1 MKKFLVIA
9 ACAALLLSACK
20 SNNHGFLNGPITTGD
35 DCIVKV
41 TSGKIQGYNDAGIYT
56 FKGVPYAKAERF
68 MPPQDPDSWEG
79 VRKMQVYGPQA
90 MQSQDMMWGGQPSDY
105 DFGFQF
111 KKELNSE
118 DCQRLN
124 IWTPALDGK
133 KRPVFVWIHGGGYAN
148 GSAIFLPAQEGR
160 ALAEKGDIVVVT
172 VNHRL
177 NILGYIDLTALG
189 GKYAESV
196 NLGQQ
201 DLVKALQWI
210 HNNIELF
217 GGDPGCVT
225 IGGQSGGGGKTS
237 TLMAMPS
244 AKGLFHRAI
253 VQSGSTLRQQEP
265 AQSQALGL
273 AVVEELGLKPG
284 PDVDLSKFSYAEL
297 VAAGNR
303 ASRKVGRGGFSP
315 VVDGKYLIQHP
326 FDPIAAE
333 CSIDVPML
341 IGSNLNEFCYTN
353 NIPLT
358 MDEVK
363 ARLLPRLGEEK
374 FEQYVKDFESVYPG
388 QQPKELVNTDFR
400 TRGNVIRQAT
410 AKQALGGANAYVYLF
425 AWKSQVNDEALAAC
439 HGMELPFMFNNVYNQ
454 REMTGGTPEA
464 YKVEKV
470 VSNAWIAFIRNGDP
484 NCKGMPQWEPF
495 NPDENPTM
503 VFDNVTTLKKNHD
516 AVMLKY

>member
-1 MKKFLVIA
+1 MKKLWIIA
-9 ACAALLLSACK
+9 AGAALLCCACC
-20 SNNHGFLNGPITTGD
+20 NDRQGGVPGPITTGE
-35 DCIVKV
+35 DCIVS
-41 TSGKIQGYNDAGIYT
+41 TASGKILGYNDAGIYT

-68 MPPQDPDSWEG
+68 MPPQDPDKWEG
-79 VRKMQVYGPQA
+79 VLKTQVYGPQA
-90 MQSQDMMWGGQPSDY
+90 MQGQNMNWGGTPSDY

-118 DCQRLN
+118 DCQMLN
-124 IWTPALDGK
+124 VWTPALDGK
-133 KRPVFVWIHGGGYAN
+133 KRPVFVWFHGGGYAN
-148 GSAIFLPAQEGR
+148 GSAIFLPAQEGK

-189 GKYAESV
+189 GKYSESV

-201 DLVKALQWI
+201 DLVKALEWV
-210 HNNIELF
+210 HNNIAAF
-217 GGDPGCVT
+217 GGNPGCVT

-265 AQSQALGL
+265 EQSRALGL

-284 PDVDLSKFSYAEL
+284 PDVDLSKFTYEEL

-303 ASRKVGRGGFSP
+303 ASRRFGRGGFSP
-315 VVDGKYLIQHP
+315 VVDGKYLVQHP

-333 CSIDVPML
+333 CSKDVPML

-353 NIPLT
+353 NIEFT
-358 MDEVK
+358 MDQVK
-363 ARLLPRLGEEK
+363 ERLLPRLGEEK
-374 FEQYVKDFESVYPG
+374 FAQFVQDFEAVYPG
-388 QQPKELVNTDFR
+388 QAPKELVNTDLR

-410 AKQALGGANAYVYLF
+410 AKHALGGADAYVYLF
-425 AWKSQVNDEALAAC
+425 AWKSLVNDGALAAC
-439 HGMELPFMFNNVYNQ
+439 HGMELPFMFNNVENQ

-464 YKVEKV
+464 YKMEDV
-470 VSNAWIAFIRNGDP
+470 VSNAWIAFIKTGNP
-484 NCKGMPQWEPF
+484 NCKGLPEWEPF

-503 VFDNVTTLKKNHD
+503 VFDNVSQLRKNHD
-516 AVMLKY
+516 KALLAY

>member
-1 MKKFLVIA
+1 MKKLAILVLGVA
-9 ACAALLLSACK
+9 GLLCACQNGRQGAVS
-20 SNNHGFLNGPITTGD
+20 GPITTGD
-35 DCIVKV
+35 DCIVTI
-41 TSGKIQGYNDAGIYT
+41 TSGQIRGYNDDGIYT
-56 FKGVPYAKAERF
+56 FKGVPYARAERF
-68 MPPQDPDSWEG
+68 MPPQDPEPWEG
-79 VRKMQVYGPQA
+79 VRKTLVYGPQA
-90 MQSQDMMWGGQPSDY
+90 MQGQDMKWNGARTDY

-118 DCQRLN
+118 DCQMLN
-124 IWTPALDGK
+124 IWTPALDGR
-133 KRPVFVWIHGGGYAN
+133 KRPVFVWFHGGGYAN

-201 DLVKALQWI
+201 DLVKALEWV
-210 HNNIELF
+210 HNNIETF

-244 AKGLFHRAI
+244 AQGLFHRAI

-265 AQSQALGL
+265 AQSRALGC

-284 PDVDLSKFSYAEL
+284 PDVDLSQFSYEEL
-297 VAAGNR
+297 AAAGSR
-303 ASRKVGRGGFSP
+303 ATRRMGRGGFSP
-315 VVDGKYLIQHP
+315 VVDGKYLVQHP

-333 CSIDVPML
+333 CSRDVPML

-353 NIPLT
+353 DVPYT
-358 MDEVK
+358 MEQVRE
-363 ARLLPRLGEEK
+363 RLLPRLGEEK
-374 FEQYVKDFESVYPG
+374 FEQYVRDFESVYPG
-388 QQPKELVNTDFR
+388 QAPKELLNTDFR
-400 TRGNVIRQAT
+400 TRGNVIRQAA
-410 AKQALGGANAYVYLF
+410 AKQALGGAKAYVYLF
-425 AWKSQVNDEALAAC
+425 AWKSLVNDGALAAC
-439 HGMELPFMFNNVYNQ
+439 HGMELPFMFNNVANQ

-464 YKVEKV
+464 YRMADF
-470 VSNAWIAFIRNGDP
+470 VSNAWLAFIKTGDP
-484 NCKGMPQWEPF
+484 NCKGLPAWEPF

-503 VFDNVTTLKKNHD
+503 VFDNVPQLKKNHD
-516 AVMLKY
+516 AVMLRY